1 MDEKVG
7 GFRQLENTGIPQL
20 QEYAKRITEG
30 PREDMSRRYMKNFTQ
45 FVHHLRLWAY
55 ENGKGSQ
62 LNEGEKRDQVEAFK
76 KDLEGLE
83 KVGASRSHAV
93 LGPFYD
99 TNYSL

>member
-7 GFRQLENTGIPQL
+7 GFRELENTGIPQL
-20 QEYAKRITEG
+20 QEYAKKVTEG
-30 PREDMSRRYMKNFTQ
+30 PREDISRRYMKNFTQ

-83 KVGASRSHAV
+83 KVGAISFRTVFSAS
-93 LGPFYD
+93 YD
-99 TNYSL
+99 TNDF